1 MTTEQPPT
9 FREVGV
15 EEAKQ
20 LRDAGYRVI
29 DVRERVEWDEG
40 HVPGATLIPLADV
53 ASRIEAEVPDRDTPL
68 LVHCLSG
75 LRSARAS
82 KTLNELGYR
91 TVVNLKAHLNEWRL
105 TGGAWEEP
113 TPLLSPEQR
122 RRYSRQVLIPEVGQ
136 EGQRKLLDSKVLLI
150 GAGGLGSPIAL
161 YLTASG
167 VGTIGLVDDDVVD
180 ESNLQRQV
188 LHSTDRVG
196 MKKVDSAELTLR
208 SLNPETRV
216 LKHEERLG
224 AENVE
229 RLIGDYDV
237 IVDGTDNFD
246 TRYVLN
252 DAAVKLRKP
261 VVHGSIYRWDGQVTT
276 FIPFAGPCYRC
287 MYPTQPP
294 PELAPGCD
302 VAGVLGVLPGSSACC
317 RPTRSSNCCSGR
329 VRRWPVGCCCST
341 RPAPPSTR
349 SASGAIRPARL
360 AATNRP
366 APRRPRKRSRHRPLD
381 RCDEHHPHP
390 SRPA

>member
-1 MTTEQPPT
+1 MTTEQPPAT
-9 FREVGV
+9 FRDVGV
-15 EEAKQ
+15 DEARQ
-20 LRDAGYRVI
+20 LRGAGYRVL

-40 HVPGATLIPLADV
+40 HLPGAMHIPLAEV
-53 ASRIEAEVPDRDTPL
+53 ASRVVSEVPDRDTAL

-75 LRSARAS
+75 VRSARAS

-105 TGGAWEEP
+105 AGGDWEEP
-113 TPLLSPEQR
+113 ASLLTPEQR

-136 EGQRKLLDSKVLLI
+136 EGQRRLLDARVLLI

-161 YLTASG
+161 YLAASG

-188 LHSTDRVG
+188 LHATDRIG
-196 MKKVDSAELTLR
+196 MKKVDSAELTLQA
-208 SLNPETRV
+208 LNPETHV
-216 LKHEERLG
+216 VKHEQRLG
-224 AENVE
+224 ADNVE
-229 RLIGDYDV
+229 ALIADYDV

-252 DAAVKLRKP
+252 DAALKLRKP

-294 PELAPGCD
+294 PELAPACD
-302 VAGVLGVLPGSSACC
+302 VAGVLGVLPGIVGLLQANEVFKLLLGTGETLAGRLLMLDASGTTFDEVRIWRDPSCPAC
-317 RPTRSSNCCSGR
+317 GEE
-329 VRRWPVGCCCST
+329 ST
-341 RPAPPSTR
+341 RPETSPGQLKVSPA
-349 SASGAIRPARL
+349 GPAR
-360 AATNRP
+360 
-366 APRRPRKRSRHRPLD
+366 
-381 RCDEHHPHP
+381 
-390 SRPA
+390 